1 MDEVLKA
8 FQQLGKTPSVE
19 DVRMFVDENFLEPGM
34 ELSQVLIKSNKQ
46 PQILER
52 VTDPAYSVWMSDLNQ
67 YWSNLTYSFNT
78 TFLCDGCQTSIL
90 PTKRPFVVPGG
101 RFREFY
107 YW

>member
-1 MDEVLKA
+1 VLTAFSKLGNNSSKA
-8 FQQLGKTPSVE
+8 DL
-19 DVRMFVDENFLEPGM
+19 RMFVDENFLDTGM
-34 ELSQVLIKSNKQ
+34 ELSQVVMESKQ
-46 PQILER
+46 DLAILK
-52 VTDPAYSVWMSDLNQ
+52 TIQDPSYHVWMGDLNN

-78 TFLCDGCQTSIL
+78 TFLCDGCSSSIL